1 MVGSQKPRTLYLVDG
16 TAQVF
21 RAFFAIRGLSNADGL
36 PTNAVYG
43 FAAMLLK
50 LIREEEPDY
59 LAVAFDLP
67 GKTFRHHRFPD
78 YKANR
83 PEPPE
88 DLNRQFP
95 YARDV
100 CRVLNIPILEEELFE
115 ADDLIATAARVGSE
129 AGLQVVIVASDKD
142 MMQLVDEQVTF
153 LNPGKNKR
161 LDPGGVEETF
171 GVPPERV
178 RDVQGLM
185 GDTVDNIPGVPGVG
199 EKTAL
204 HMVRTYGSLSQVLD
218 RAERFV
224 TAWDARDRVVEAI
237 DRGLKGETVEPETAA
252 LCCSALDHL
261 LELEPEGDMRDR
273 LVAARAAAE
282 AVAKLPGQTLTTDT
296 KKAAREAKKTLKA
309 LDPKSARRQ
318 WYATWENRELALLC
332 MELATLDTD
341 APMAVGLEEMVKAE
355 PDRKQAAALFRG
367 LGFKTLTEKFSDPEP
382 EPAASE
388 TPVVSEPEPVPQP
401 ADEGQSQAAYK
412 TVLTVERLQEAV
424 AACAGAGAFAVDT
437 ETDGVDPMRARLVG
451 ISLSCRSGSGWYI
464 PTGHD
469 YLGAP
474 EQLSLETLA
483 EHLGPLL
490 ADPSVGKYGQNLKYD
505 LHLLRRH
512 GLPVHGWRL
521 DTMVGAFILDPGRL
535 TYKMDAL
542 SEEFLAYT
550 PISFAEVAGEGR
562 HRKTLNQVQ
571 VETVSRYAA
580 EDADITFRLAAV
592 LTERLERAGLTGLYH
607 DLDGPLLV
615 ILAEMEAR
623 GIRIDRDQL
632 DDMSIEISTALDLL
646 RKAIHEAAGEPFN
659 IDSPKQLRV
668 ILYEKLGLATKR
680 KTAKGGLASTDAQAL
695 LDLKD
700 TDPIAALLLEY
711 RELTK
716 LKGTYVDALP
726 RLIHPETGRVHT
738 SYHPT
743 GAATGRLSSSDPNL
757 QNIPARTPTG
767 LRIRQAFVPQEG
779 SIFLA
784 SDYSQV
790 ELRVLAHLCDDP
802 ELIAAFNAG
811 EDIHSHTASKV
822 FSVLPGMVTPEMRR
836 RAKAVNFGIL
846 YGMSESRLAREQGMS
861 RTEAKEFIKTYF
873 QRFGRVREY
882 IDQVRETALT
892 EGAVRTLF
900 GRVRYFPVL
909 REKAGRGIKEQALR
923 AAVNTTIQG
932 TAADL
937 MKMAMIRVHAALSR
951 ADLASRMLLQVHD
964 ELLLEVPQ
972 DEIAPVSLLV
982 RTEMEGVHSLKV
994 RLAVDQKTGSN
1005 WKEVT

>member
-1 MVGSQKPRTLYLVDG
+1 MDGSDKPRTLYLVDG

-21 RAFFAIRGLSNADGL
+21 RAYFAIRGLSNDAGL

-43 FAAMLLK
+43 FTAMLLK
-50 LIREEEPDY
+50 LIREEKPDY

-67 GKTFRHHRFPD
+67 GKTFRHDRFPN

-100 CRVLNIPILEEELFE
+100 CRVLNIPILEEELYE
-115 ADDLIATAARVGSE
+115 ADDLIATAARIGTE
-129 AGLQVVIVASDKD
+129 ACLKVVIVASDKD
-142 MMQLVDEQVTF
+142 MMQLVNQQVSF
-153 LNPGKNKR
+153 LNPGKNLL
-161 LDPGGVEETF
+161 LDRAGVVETF
-171 GVPPERV
+171 GVQPEQV

-204 HMVRTYGSLSQVLD
+204 EMIRTYGSLSRVLE
-218 RAERFV
+218 RADRFV
-224 TAWDARDRVVEAI
+224 AAWDARDRLMESMDSRA
-237 DRGLKGETVEPETAA
+237 KGGPADAGSAADCAAA
-252 LCCSALDHL
+252 LDRLLD
-261 LELEPEGDMRDR
+261 LEPQGEMRDR
-273 LVAARAAAE
+273 LTVARDAAAD
-282 AVAKLPGQTLTTDT
+282 AVDLFDHGATPAA
-296 KKAAREAKKTLKA
+296 KKAAREVKKTLKA
-309 LDPKSARRQ
+309 LDPKSGKRQ
-318 WYATWENRELALLC
+318 WYATRENRELALLS
-332 MELATLDTD
+332 MELATLDTA
-341 APMAVGLEEMVKAE
+341 APMSVGLDRMVRAE

-367 LGFKTLTEKFSDPEP
+367 LGFKTLTEKFSDPEQP
-382 EPAASE
+382 E
-388 TPVVSEPEPVPQP
+388 EPEAPQQPP
-401 ADEGQSQAAYK
+401 APATASAAGYITVFTVDRLVQAVSAC
-412 TVLTVERLQEAV
+412 REA
-424 AACAGAGAFAVDT
+424 GMFAVDT

-451 ISLSCRSGSGWYI
+451 ISLSCRPESGWYI
-464 PTGHD
+464 PTGHN

-474 EQLSLETLA
+474 EQLTLETVA
-483 EHLGPLL
+483 THLGPLL
-490 ADPSVGKYGQNLKYD
+490 ADQAVGKYGQNLKFD
-505 LHLLRRH
+505 HHILRRH

-521 DTMVGAFILDPGRL
+521 DTMVGAFLLDPGRL
-535 TYKMDAL
+535 SYKMDTL
-542 SEEFLAYT
+542 SEEYLAYT
-550 PISFAEVAGEGR
+550 PIPFSAVAGKGR
-562 HRKTLNQVQ
+562 NRKTLNEVQ

-580 EDADITFRLAAV
+580 EDADVTLRLASV
-592 LTERLERAGLTGLYH
+592 LAERLERAGLTGLYH

-615 ILAEMEAR
+615 ILADMEAR
-623 GIRIDRDQL
+623 GIRVDRDQMET
-632 DDMSIEISTALDLL
+632 MSVEITSALDTL

-659 IDSPKQLRV
+659 IESPKQLRT
-668 ILYEKLGLATKR
+668 ILYEKLGLTTKR

-700 TDPIAALLLEY
+700 EHPITAPLLEY

-726 RLIHPETGRVHT
+726 RLIHPDTGRVHT

-757 QNIPARTPTG
+757 QNIPARTPMG
-767 LRIRQAFVPQEG
+767 LRIRQAFVPAEG
-779 SIFLA
+779 SVFLA

-802 ELIAAFNAG
+802 QLIAAFNAG
-811 EDIHSHTASKV
+811 EDIHSHTASQV
-822 FSVLPGMVTPEMRR
+822 FGVLPGMVTPEMRR

-846 YGMSESRLAREQGMS
+846 YGMSESRLAREQGMT
-861 RTEAKEFIKTYF
+861 RTEAQDFIKTYF
-873 QRFGRVREY
+873 DRFGKVRDY

-937 MKMAMIRVHAALSR
+937 MKMAMIRVDAALEREGFSSR
-951 ADLASRMLLQVHD
+951 ILLQVHD
-964 ELLLEVPQ
+964 ELLLEVPEA
-972 DEIAPVSLLV
+972 EIEPVALLV
-982 RTEMEGVHSLKV
+982 RREMEEVHALKV

>member
-1 MVGSQKPRTLYLVDG
+1 MAGSDKPRTLYLVDG

-21 RAFFAIRGLSNADGL
+21 RAYFAIRGLSNADGL

-50 LIREEEPDY
+50 LIREEQPDY

-67 GKTFRHHRFPD
+67 GKTFRHDRFSN

-95 YARDV
+95 YAREV

-115 ADDLIATAARVGSE
+115 ADDLIASAARMGAE
-129 AGLQVVIVASDKD
+129 AGLEVVIVASDKD
-142 MMQLVDEQVTF
+142 MMQLVNQQVTF
-153 LNPGKNKR
+153 LNPGKNVR
-161 LDPGGVEETF
+161 LDPAGVEETF

-204 HMVRTYGSLSQVLD
+204 EMIRTYGTMSRVLD
-218 RAERFV
+218 RADRFV
-224 TAWDARDRVVEAI
+224 AAWDARDKLVEAI
-237 DRGLKGETVEPETAA
+237 DQALKAGSMEEAGAACAEALETLMEMEPRGEML
-252 LCCSALDHL
+252 
-261 LELEPEGDMRDR
+261 DR
-273 LVAARAAAE
+273 LAAAQS
-282 AVAKLPGQTLTTDT
+282 AAAAMADLTGQALTTET
-296 KKAAREAKKTLKA
+296 KKAAREAKKRLKA
-309 LDPKSARRQ
+309 LDPKSGKRQ
-318 WYATWENRELALLC
+318 WYSTRENRALALLS
-332 MELATLDTD
+332 MELATLDTA
-341 APMAVGLEEMVKAE
+341 APLAFGLDEMAKSD

-367 LGFKTLTEKFSDPEP
+367 LGFKTLTENFSESAVIPEP
-382 EPAASE
+382 EPESTLE
-388 TPVVSEPEPVPQP
+388 TVSKNQPEAVY
-401 ADEGQSQAAYK
+401 A
-412 TVLTVERLQEAV
+412 TVLTVEQLQEAV
-424 AACAGAGAFAVDT
+424 AACGQAGAFAVDT
-437 ETDGVDPMRARLVG
+437 ETDSVDPMRARLVG
-451 ISLSCRSGSGWYI
+451 ISLSCMAGSGWYI
-464 PTGHD
+464 PVGHD

-474 EQLSLETLA
+474 EQLSTETVA
-483 EHLGPLL
+483 KQLGPLL
-490 ADPSVGKYGQNLKYD
+490 ADQSVGKYGQNLKYD
-505 LHLLRRH
+505 HHILRRH
-512 GLPVHGWRL
+512 GLPVEGWRL
-521 DTMVGAFILDPGRL
+521 DTMVAAFLLDPGRL
-535 TYKMDAL
+535 SYKMDSL

-550 PISFAEVAGEGR
+550 PVAFSDVAGKGR
-562 HRKTLNQVQ
+562 NRKTLNQIQ

-580 EDADITFRLAAV
+580 EDADVTLRLAQI
-592 LTERLERAGLTGLYH
+592 LGDRMERAGLTGLYH

-615 ILAEMEAR
+615 ILAEMEAT
-623 GIRIDRDQL
+623 GIRVDREQL
-632 DDMSIEISTALDLL
+632 DGMSAEIASSLDGL

-659 IDSPKQLRV
+659 IDSPKQLRI
-668 ILYEKLGLATKR
+668 ILYDKLGLATRR

-695 LDLKD
+695 LDLKGD
-700 TDPIAALLLEY
+700 HPIAALLLEY

-767 LRIRQAFVPQEG
+767 LRIRQAFVPEAG
-779 SIFLA
+779 SVFLA

-790 ELRVLAHLCDDP
+790 ELRVLAHLCEDP
-802 ELIAAFNAG
+802 HLIAAFNAG
-811 EDIHSHTASKV
+811 EDIHSHTASQV
-822 FSVLPGMVTPEMRR
+822 FGVLPGMVTKEMRQ

-861 RTEAKEFIKTYF
+861 RAEAKDFIKTYF
-873 QRFGRVREY
+873 DRFGKVREY

-909 REKAGRGIKEQALR
+909 REKAGRGVRDQALR

-937 MKMAMIRVHAALSR
+937 MKMAMLRVAAALGRNS
-951 ADLASRMLLQVHD
+951 LASRMLLQVHD
-964 ELLLEVPQ
+964 ELLLEVPLAEI
-972 DEIAPVSLLV
+972 DEVALLV
-982 RTEMEGVHSLKV
+982 RTEMEGVHALKV